1 MYYFYDKINQ
11 AHCPL
16 YGGSPYLSL
25 LSKVPL
31 YTQYRDY
38 ATGLDVYYTC
48 MYYNNT
54 GSNLRARRPEAPLM
68 C

>member
-11 AHCPL
+11 RHIVSCMEAVHISE
-16 YGGSPYLSL
+16 SP

-38 ATGLDVYYTC
+38 ANTSNWFECILY
-48 MYYNNT
+48 MYV
-54 GSNLRARRPEAPLM
+54 LQ
-68 C
+68 